1 MKGPMCP
8 MLGTTSNYGFPNG
21 YGLDLDGMGH
31 RSIDAQFKELR
42 EILLPLARGLAD
54 SDNHVKINSE
64 AVEIVTS
71 RITSVEQTVNSLTEM
86 SALSL
91 LEDDRLKRM
100 HRPSPVALA
109 KQDLGTYSDKAM
121 APQPR
126 SLSGPMAQGHLIT
139 PEIHDENLIRSQAPK
154 INNHEVPFTK
164 VPFRKKPQRD
174 YRVGRYPLG

>member
-8 MLGTTSNYGFPNG
+8 MLGTTSNNGFPNG
-21 YGLDLDGMGH
+21 YGLDLDGMVTVQSMH
-31 RSIDAQFKELR
+31 SLRSSEKFCYHSRVDSQ
-42 EILLPLARGLAD
+42 IL
-54 SDNHVKINSE
+54 DNHVKINSE

-71 RITSVEQTVNSLTEM
+71 RITSVEQTVNTLTEM

-91 LEDDRLKRM
+91 LEDDRLNRM
-100 HRPSPVALA
+100 QRPSPVALA

-126 SLSGPMAQGHLIT
+126 SLSGLMAQGHLIT
-139 PEIHDENLIRSQAPK
+139 PEIQDENLIRSQAPK

-164 VPFRKKPQRD
+164 VPFRTKPQRD
-174 YRVGRYPLG
+174 YKVDRYPLG